1 MADYFPLWLTFGLRF
16 LELAS
21 TAQGRTNGFHGAL
34 TDAGLRSRAPYG
46 ADEAE
51 HKPRAIIEQIRSFTA
66 PLGCDAPGE
75 VASIQRRSP
84 SRRLACS
91 GGCRSGTSAG
101 QPVARAITTTKGN
114 THVEIAQGLAG
125 TCLRQLSEP
134 VRLRSGSGRDAQ
146 GSSFS
151 SRPFVDPGEPAQ
163 AVGGRDHRSLRRPYP
178 VPVLSLDAAGR
189 HTTAAGGPGA

>member
-1 MADYFPLWLTFGLRF
+1 MADFQAALSGAGFGGSRSH
-16 LELAS
+16 EWAS
-21 TAQGRTNGFHGAL
+21 WRPHRRRPEIA
-34 TDAGLRSRAPYG
+34 RAPYG
-46 ADEAE
+46 ADGAE

-66 PLGCDAPGE
+66 PLGCDATGE
-75 VASIQRRSP
+75 VASIRRRSP

-91 GGCRSGTSAG
+91 GAAG
-101 QPVARAITTTKGN
+101 AEHPRGSRLHAQLQQQKGIP
-114 THVEIAQGLAG
+114 HVEIAQGLAG